1 MPKIEWDQPS
11 DRIYE
16 VGLDHGV
23 LYLENDEVV
32 PWNGLV
38 SVVHEVG
45 SQSTEPVFFDGR
57 KIGDIQNRGSL
68 SVGIK
73 ALTYPDAFA
82 PYCGVVEPEQGL
94 LLPGQH
100 KKSFSMTYRT
110 LIGDG
115 AVDLELGYR
124 IHILYN
130 LTATLDSVSNV
141 SIGDSVDPI
150 AFEWAATTKEEIL
163 EGYSPTAYVIAD
175 SRYLSE
181 GALEYLNYMLYG
193 SVDSSP
199 FLPDLTSLVEIL
211 DNSFIISIVDN
222 GDGTWTASGPDER
235 ITRPTANTFQIT
247 DVDATYLDAD
257 TYEVSST

>member
-1 MPKIEWDQPS
+1 MPKITWDQPP

-23 LYLENDEVV
+23 LYLDDDEVV

-82 PYCGVVEPEQGL
+82 PYCGVVDSEQGL
-94 LLPGQH
+94 HLPGQH
-100 KKSFSMTYRT
+100 KKSFSMSYRT
-110 LIGDG
+110 LVGNG
-115 AVDLELGYR
+115 VVDLDLGYR

-130 LTATLDSVSNV
+130 LTAVPGDISNV
-141 SIGDSVDPI
+141 TIGEDIDPI
-150 AFEWAATTKEEIL
+150 TFDWSATTREEIV
-163 EGYSPTAYVIAD
+163 EGYVPTAYVIAD

-193 SVDSSP
+193 SIDSSP
-199 FLPDLTSLVEIL
+199 WLPPLPIL
-211 DNSFIISIVDN
+211 IDILGNSFIISIIDN
-222 GDGTWTASGPDER
+222 GDGTWTASGPDEL